1 MCPSRLQHDQRPYC
15 CSLSSILPINQQ
27 DSIVPNTAQP
37 TMATI
42 TGTATPPIV
51 PSPPPLRSNADPS
64 CAVVVKHQG
73 KKYDVE
79 VDPSST
85 GEDFKLQIFSLTN
98 VEPERQKILIKGGQL
113 KDDADMGKLGLKAGQ
128 AIMMMGTPGSG
139 ASQLVRPKDQVK
151 FVEDM
156 TEAEQAQQVGATPA
170 GLVNLGNTCYLN
182 STLQT
187 LRSIPELQTALTEYT
202 PSSTGFMAGMSQMD
216 LAAQLSGLY
225 TKMSQTQEAFP
236 PMNFL
241 SALRVVFPQFAE
253 KAKSNNGYAQQD
265 AEEAWSQI
273 VQQLNQKLTVK
284 DVADAP
290 GVSFVDKYMSGEFT
304 SSMECDEEEARNG
317 GEKAIVSKDR
327 FYKLNCHIDG
337 STNHLRDGILAALSE
352 KLEKKSDVLDR
363 DATYTKTSKIS
374 RAPKYLTVHFVRFFW
389 KRETQK
395 KAKIMRKVTFPQE
408 LDIVEFC
415 SDDLK
420 KALIPVRDK
429 VREIRKDEEDIER
442 ARKRR
447 KKNHEQDPDDIPGG
461 AGLPSEKE
469 KKEKEEREKKK
480 AEAGKKD
487 GEKSADGDTVMGE
500 TYKTDA
506 EIDAE
511 KDAAL
516 LEAKKELNAVI
527 DPELRND
534 DGANQSGLYELR
546 GVVTHQGASADS
558 GHYTAYVKKSAPVDP
573 KTGKKG
579 EEDGKWWW
587 FNDDKV
593 TEVTV
598 DKVEAL
604 AGGGESHSALILLYK
619 AIPLPSS
626 DGTMA

>member
-1 MCPSRLQHDQRPYC
+1 MA
-15 CSLSSILPINQQ
+15 SLS
-27 DSIVPNTAQP
+27 VT
-37 TMATI
+37 
-42 TGTATPPIV
+42 
-51 PSPPPLRSNADPS
+51 
-64 CAVVVKHQG
+64 VKHQG
-73 KKYDVE
+73 KKYN
-79 VDPSST
+79 VDIDSSST
-85 GEDFKLQIFSLTN
+85 GEDFKLQMFSLTN

-113 KDDADMGKLGLKAGQ
+113 KDDADMTKLGLKAGQ
-128 AIMMMGTPGSG
+128 TIMMMGTPGSG
-139 ASQLVRPKDQVK
+139 GGDLVRPKDLVK

-187 LRSIPELQTALTEYT
+187 LRLIPELQDALTKYSPDAAPT
-202 PSSTGFMAGMSQMD
+202 SLLMSGSSMD
-216 LAAQLSGLY
+216 LAGQLSTLY
-225 TKMSQTQEAFP
+225 KKMGETQDSFP

-241 SALRVVFPQFAE
+241 NALRVVFPQFAE
-253 KAKSNNGYAQQD
+253 KSKSGHGYAQQD

-273 VQQLNQKLTVK
+273 VQQLNQKLRVK
-284 DVADAP
+284 SSEDSP
-290 GVSFVDKYMSGEFT
+290 EVSFVDKYMTGEFT
-304 SSMECDEEEARNG
+304 SVMECDEEEARNA
-317 GEKAIVSKDR
+317 GEKAITTKDNST
-327 FYKLNCHIDG
+327 KLKCHIES
-337 STNHLRDGILAALSE
+337 STNHLRDGILASLTE
-352 KLEKKSDVLDR
+352 KLEKNSEVLGR
-363 DATYTKTSKIS
+363 NAVYTKTSKIS
-374 RAPKYLTVHFVRFFW
+374 RAPKYLTVQFVRFFW

-442 ARKRR
+442 ARKRQKR
-447 KKNHEQDPDDIPGG
+447 THDQAMADVAGG

-469 KKEKEEREKKK
+469 KKDAEKKA
-480 AEAGKKD
+480 AETAERK
-487 GEKSADGDTVMGE
+487 GEKKPDSSADGDTVMGE

-506 EIDAE
+506 EVEAE
-511 KDAAL
+511 RDAAL
-516 LEAKKELNAVI
+516 LVAKKELNALI
-527 DPELRND
+527 NPELRDD

-558 GHYTAYVKKSAPVDP
+558 GHYTSYVKKTAPVDP

-593 TEVTV
+593 TEVEA
-598 DKVEAL
+598 DKIQTL

-619 AIPLPSS
+619 AIPLPTA
-626 DGTMA
+626 DGTME